1 MNDLSEFTY
10 IAENLAAVR
19 ERLAAAA
26 ARGGYPVPKLIA
38 VTKSATDDE
47 VRALL
52 ALGAEAIAENRAQ
65 LFRARADIIDAL
77 PRREGQTPPEIHL
90 IGSLQTNKVKY
101 VVGRAATVQSLD
113 SQRLAEALEAQAA
126 KCGVT
131 VPVLIEVNSGREEQ
145 KGGLLPEEVEAFA
158 ETLRKYPHLTPL
170 GLMTM
175 GPDCEE
181 SEDYRPYFR
190 LVRELAEVLSSRG
203 LLPEQ
208 PTLSMGMSG
217 SYEIAAEEGATHVR
231 IGRTLFDRHEAN

>member
-1 MNDLSEFTY
+1 MNEHTEYAY
-10 IAENLAAVR
+10 IKENLATVR

-26 ARGGYPVPKLIA
+26 ARGGHPVPRLIA

-52 ALGAEAIAENRAQ
+52 AFGVEAIAENRAQ

-77 PRREGQTPPEIHL
+77 PRAEGQEPPEIHL

-113 SQRLAEALEAQAA
+113 SARLAEALEAQAE
-126 KCGVT
+126 KRNVT

-145 KGGLLPEEVEAFA
+145 KGGLLPEEVTAFA
-158 ETLRKYPHLTPL
+158 EELRCYPHLLPL

-175 GPDCEE
+175 GPDCEAPE
-181 SEDYRPYFR
+181 GYRPYFR
-190 LVRELAEVLSSRG
+190 LVRELAASLAARE
-203 LLPEQ
+203 LLPEH

-231 IGRTLFDRHEAN
+231 VGRMLFEKHE

>member
-1 MNDLSEFTY
+1 MNELSEYRY
-10 IAENLAAVR
+10 IEKNLAAVR
-19 ERLAAAA
+19 LRLAAAA
-26 ARGGYPVPKLIA
+26 ARGGHPVPKLIA

-52 ALGAEAIAENRAQ
+52 ALGIEAIAENRAQ

-77 PRREGQTPPEIHL
+77 ALSSGETRPEIHL

-113 SQRLAEALEAQAA
+113 SARLAEALEAQAE
-126 KCGVT
+126 KRGVT
-131 VPVLIEVNSGREEQ
+131 LPVLIEVNSGREEQ
-145 KGGLLPEEVEAFA
+145 KGGLMPEEVTAFA
-158 ETLRKYPHLTPL
+158 EGLRCYPHLLPL

-181 SEDYRPYFR
+181 PEGYRPYFR
-190 LVRELAEVLSSRG
+190 LVRELAEELTARG
-203 LLPEQ
+203 LLPEH
-208 PTLSMGMSG
+208 PALSMGMSG

-231 IGRTLFDRHEAN
+231 VGRTLFDRHEAD

>member
-1 MNDLSEFTY
+1 M
-10 IAENLAAVR
+10 
-19 ERLAAAA
+19 
-26 ARGGYPVPKLIA
+26 PKLIA
-38 VTKSATDDE
+38 VTKSATDEE

-52 ALGAEAIAENRAQ
+52 ALGVEAIAENRAQ

-77 PRREGQTPPEIHL
+77 PRTEGAPPEIHL

-113 SQRLAEALEAQAA
+113 SPKLAEALEAQAE
-126 KCGVT
+126 KRGVT

-145 KGGLLPEEVEAFA
+145 KGGLLPEEVTAFA
-158 ETLRKYPHLTPL
+158 EALRAYPHLVPQ

-175 GPDCEE
+175 GPDCEDPE
-181 SEDYRPYFR
+181 GYRPYFR
-190 LVRELAEVLSSRG
+190 LVRELAAALTARG
-203 LLPEQ
+203 LLPEH

-231 IGRTLFDRHEAN
+231 VGRTLFAKHE